1 MTEREIKK
9 LVRAVYDH
17 AFSVGFDN
25 GYLHGE
31 SDGFTMVPDTSD
43 VQWSIDTH
51 DIDVL
56 DDNAWREV

>member
-17 AFSVGFDN
+17 AFAVGFDN

-31 SDGFTMVPDTSD
+31 GDGFAVVPDSSD
-43 VQWSIDTH
+43 VQWAIDAC
-51 DIDVL
+51 DINIL